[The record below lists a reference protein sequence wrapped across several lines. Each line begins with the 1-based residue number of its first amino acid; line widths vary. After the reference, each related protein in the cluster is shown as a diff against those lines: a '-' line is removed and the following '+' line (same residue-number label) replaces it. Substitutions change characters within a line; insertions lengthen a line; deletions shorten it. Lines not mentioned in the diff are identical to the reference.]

1 MKYAPRRRRNS
12 PPPIDYIMR
21 ELHASSKRCDE
32 LLGPA
37 LQMIDERRK
46 LSERFTTG
54 LLVVGVA
61 IVFFLHWLHPE
72 WPWPVRITIPF

>member
-61 IVFFLHWLHPE
+61 IDPMRQLESQLMMRNYEGF
-72 WPWPVRITIPF
+72 IS